1 MSDALLPPLLFVILV
16 FFSAFQQTL
25 SGFGFALLL
34 MPIATIIFGLRTASS
49 LVALI
54 AITLYTINLFRYK
67 HALNARQV
75 LRLGTAAAVGVPIGV
90 WALINLNEVIVKL
103 LLGLLLIGYA
113 LYSLANPVGLRVGSE
128 RWGYLAGF
136 LGGCLGGAY
145 NVPGPPIII
154 YGSMR
159 AWEKDEF
166 RAILQAIFLVSG
178 SLTVAIHLIA
188 GRVTSDVLILYAF
201 SLPALLIA
209 IWGAGQVDTRVDR
222 SRFRIMVTAMVL
234 VMGVST
240 ILELV
245 GK

>member
-25 SGFGFALLL
+25 SGFGFALIL
-34 MPIATIIFGLRTASS
+34 MPIATIIFGLHTASS
-49 LVALI
+49 LVALV

-67 HALNARQV
+67 NALNVMQF
-75 LRLGTAAAVGVPIGV
+75 LRLGIAAAIGVPIGV
-90 WALINLNEVIVKL
+90 WALINLDQVIVKL
-103 LLGLLLIGYA
+103 FLGLLLIGYA
-113 LYSLANPVGLRVGSE
+113 LYSLANPVGLRVESE

-145 NVPGPPIII
+145 NVPGPPIVI
-154 YGSMR
+154 YGSLR

-178 SLTVAIHLIA
+178 TLTVASHSIA
-188 GRVTSDVLILYAF
+188 GRVTPNVLMLYAI
-201 SLPALLIA
+201 SLPALWIA
-209 IWGAGQVDTRVDR
+209 IWSAARVDTHVNRP
-222 SRFRIMVTAMVL
+222 RFRMIVTAMVL

-245 GK
+245 RK

>member
-25 SGFGFALLL
+25 SGFGFALIL
-34 MPIATIIFGLRTASS
+34 MPIATIIFGLHTASS
-49 LVALI
+49 LVALV

-67 HALNARQV
+67 NALNVMQF
-75 LRLGTAAAVGVPIGV
+75 LRLGIAAAIGVPIGV
-90 WALINLNEVIVKL
+90 WALINLDQVIVKL
-103 LLGLLLIGYA
+103 FLGLLLIGYA
-113 LYSLANPVGLRVGSE
+113 LYSLANPVGLRVESE

-145 NVPGPPIII
+145 NVPGPPIVI
-154 YGSMR
+154 YGSLR

-178 SLTVAIHLIA
+178 TLTVASHSIA
-188 GRVTSDVLILYAF
+188 GRVTPNVLMLYAI
-201 SLPALLIA
+201 SLPALWIA
-209 IWGAGQVDTRVDR
+209 IWGAARVDAYVNR
-222 SRFRIMVTAMVL
+222 HRFRMIVTAMVL

-240 ILELV
+240 ILEL
-245 GK
+245 GRK